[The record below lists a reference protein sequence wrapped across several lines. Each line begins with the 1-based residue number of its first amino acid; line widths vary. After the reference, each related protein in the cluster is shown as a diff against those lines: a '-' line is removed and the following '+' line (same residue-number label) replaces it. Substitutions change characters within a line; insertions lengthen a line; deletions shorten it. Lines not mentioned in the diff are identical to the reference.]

1 MVSHDRY
8 LIRRL
13 ATSVWAIEGREL
25 RVFREYEVYREWK
38 EERQKVLV
46 RQRERQRSQATQVLE
61 RNCERERCRVAQR
74 ETERRAKRGGEL
86 EDKIHDLE
94 ARQGDLEARIAAAS
108 AAQDVAEVRR
118 LGEEYGE
125 VEAELNAAL
134 TEWAEL

>member
-1 MVSHDRY
+1 
-8 LIRRL
+8 
-13 ATSVWAIEGREL
+13 
-25 RVFREYEVYREWK
+25 
-38 EERQKVLV
+38 
-46 RQRERQRSQATQVLE
+46 
-61 RNCERERCRVAQR
+61 
-74 ETERRAKRGGEL
+74 L